1 MGIAHH
7 FDAVITSVELG
18 WRNPHPASYAEA
30 LHRLGITAANA
41 VFAGDTYLADYA
53 GPLGAGIAAFLID
66 LGEQH
71 EVPADRR
78 LRSLRDLPGR
88 LGSMIRAAHRGRPW
102 PRPAQPGNPG
112 PPPNRSRHRPR
123 LCRSCQ

>member
-1 MGIAHH
+1 MAMGIVHH

-41 VFAGDTYLADYA
+41 VFAGDTYLADCA
-53 GPLGAGIAAFLID
+53 GPLGAGIAALLID

-71 EVPADRR
+71 EIPADRR

-88 LGSMIRAAHRGRPW
+88 LGSMIRAAHRGRL
-102 PRPAQPGNPG
+102 GPG
-112 PPPNRSRHRPR
+112 PPSPEIPAAP
-123 LCRSCQ
+123 